1 MTDRT
6 YVMSEDD
13 CRLAAR
19 APEKWTG
26 STWGASTRLEDGR
39 VEVKQWN
46 CMLSRMVVRVL
57 DTKSMTMTFTDEVER

>member
-1 MTDRT
+1 MNRT

-13 CRLAAR
+13 CRLAER

-26 STWGASTRLEDGR
+26 STWGTSKRLDVVR

-46 CMLSRMVVRVL
+46 HMLSRMVVRVL
-57 DTKSMTMTFTDEVER
+57 DTKNMTVTFTDEVER